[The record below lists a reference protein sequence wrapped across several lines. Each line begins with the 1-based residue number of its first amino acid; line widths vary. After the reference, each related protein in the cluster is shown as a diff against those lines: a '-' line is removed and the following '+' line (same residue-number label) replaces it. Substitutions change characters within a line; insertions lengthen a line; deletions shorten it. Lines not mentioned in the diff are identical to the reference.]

1 MCGDIMKVFMLSQ
14 GYPSTEYPMNGI
26 HQFAYAKALKKHGI
40 DVVFVALDVRS
51 FRRKRKWGTESL
63 TIEDI
68 PVYAI
73 NIPLGRVSPKL
84 MGKISSMGLN
94 HLMKS
99 VIAIEGEPDIIH
111 SHFTETSYAVA
122 LYNKGKYPYIISEH
136 SSVINKLSKDEI
148 PERIYETANYTY
160 HNCDK
165 LVVGS
170 PVFQDRIESL
180 FGIRPICIPTISNTD
195 FFKLSQKSS
204 DYYKVISV
212 GNLKISKGHMD
223 TINAFSK
230 AFNGIDARLFIIGE
244 GDDRP
249 KIEELITNLH
259 EEDRIIL
266 LGQRNLSFISKE
278 FSDSNL
284 FVLAS
289 HSETYGKVYIE
300 AMNAGLPIITTDNGG
315 SEQFV
320 KPFNGVIAKVKDVDS
335 LAEAFRHMYNLSS
348 EFDRAQIRQFAIDNF
363 SEEVATKKHIEL
375 YKDLLK
381 EKNRK

>member
-1 MCGDIMKVFMLSQ
+1 MLSQ
-14 GYPSTEYPMNGI
+14 GYPSTKYPMNGI

-63 TIEDI
+63 KIEDI

-73 NIPLGRVSPKL
+73 NLPLGRVNPKI
-84 MGKISSMGLN
+84 MGKISSIGLN
-94 HLMKS
+94 HLMKNI
-99 VIAIEGEPDIIH
+99 IAIEGEPDIIH
-111 SHFTETSYAVA
+111 SHFTETSYAAA
-122 LYNKGKYPYIISEH
+122 LYNKGRYPFIISEH
-136 SSVINKLSKDEI
+136 SSVINKTSRNDI
-148 PERIYETANYTY
+148 PNGIYETANYAY
-160 HNCDK
+160 HNCDR

-170 PVFQDRIESL
+170 PVFQNRIESL
-180 FGIRPICIPTISNTD
+180 FGIKPICLPTISNTD

-204 DYYKVISV
+204 DYYKVVSV
-212 GNLKISKGHMD
+212 GNLKISKGHLD

-230 AFNGIDARLFIIGE
+230 AFKDIDAKMFIIGE
-244 GDDRP
+244 GEDRP
-249 KIEELITNLH
+249 RLEELIASLN

-266 LGQRNLSFISKE
+266 MGQRNLSFISNE

-335 LAEAFRHMYNLSS
+335 LADAFRHMYNLRSK
-348 EFDRAQIRQFAIDNF
+348 FDSAQIRQFAIDNF

-375 YKDLLK
+375 YREVLK
-381 EKNRK
+381 EKK

>member
-1 MCGDIMKVFMLSQ
+1 MLSQ

-63 TIEDI
+63 KIEDI

-73 NIPLGRVSPKL
+73 NLPLGRVNPKI
-84 MGKISSMGLN
+84 MGKISSIGLN
-94 HLMKS
+94 HLMKNI
-99 VIAIEGEPDIIH
+99 IAIEGEPDIIH
-111 SHFTETSYAVA
+111 SHFTETSYAAA
-122 LYNKGKYPYIISEH
+122 LYNKGRYPFIISEH
-136 SSVINKLSKDEI
+136 SSVINKTSKNDI
-148 PERIYETANYTY
+148 PNGIYETANYAY
-160 HNCDK
+160 HNCDR

-170 PVFQDRIESL
+170 PVFQSRIESL
-180 FGIRPICIPTISNTD
+180 FGIKPICLPTISNTD

-204 DYYKVISV
+204 DYYKVVSV
-212 GNLKISKGHMD
+212 GNLKISKGHLD

-230 AFNGIDARLFIIGE
+230 AFKDIDAKMFIIGE
-244 GDDRP
+244 GEDRP
-249 KIEELITNLH
+249 RLEELIASLN

-266 LGQRNLSFISKE
+266 MGQRNLSFISNE

-335 LAEAFRHMYNLSS
+335 LADAFRHMYNLRSK
-348 EFDRAQIRQFAIDNF
+348 FDSAQIRQFAIDNF

-375 YKDLLK
+375 YREVLK
-381 EKNRK
+381 EKK

>member
-1 MCGDIMKVFMLSQ
+1 MCGDLMKVFMLSQ
-14 GYPSTEYPMNGI
+14 GYPSTKYPMNGI

-63 TIEDI
+63 KIEDI

-73 NIPLGRVSPKL
+73 NLPLGRVNPKI
-84 MGKISSMGLN
+84 MGKISSIGLN
-94 HLMKS
+94 HLMKNI
-99 VIAIEGEPDIIH
+99 IAIEGEPDIIH
-111 SHFTETSYAVA
+111 SHFTETSYAAA
-122 LYNKGKYPYIISEH
+122 LYNKGRYPFIISEH
-136 SSVINKLSKDEI
+136 SSVINKTSRNDI
-148 PERIYETANYTY
+148 PNGIYETANYAY
-160 HNCDK
+160 HNCDR

-170 PVFQDRIESL
+170 PVFQNRIESL
-180 FGIRPICIPTISNTD
+180 FGIKPICLPTISNTD

-204 DYYKVISV
+204 DYYKVVSV
-212 GNLKISKGHMD
+212 GNLKISKGHLD

-230 AFNGIDARLFIIGE
+230 AFKDIDAKMFIIGE
-244 GDDRP
+244 GEDRP
-249 KIEELITNLH
+249 RLEELIASLN

-266 LGQRNLSFISKE
+266 MGQRNLSFISNE

-335 LAEAFRHMYNLSS
+335 LADAFRHMYNLRSK
-348 EFDRAQIRQFAIDNF
+348 FDSAQIRQFAIDNF

-375 YKDLLK
+375 YREVLK
-381 EKNRK
+381 EKK

>member
-1 MCGDIMKVFMLSQ
+1 MCGDLMKVFMLSQ

-63 TIEDI
+63 KIEDI

-73 NIPLGRVSPKL
+73 NLPLGRVNPKI
-84 MGKISSMGLN
+84 MGKISSIGLN
-94 HLMKS
+94 HLMKNI
-99 VIAIEGEPDIIH
+99 IAIEGEPDIIH
-111 SHFTETSYAVA
+111 SHFTETSYAAA
-122 LYNKGKYPYIISEH
+122 LYNKGRYPFIISEH
-136 SSVINKLSKDEI
+136 SSVINKTSKNDI
-148 PERIYETANYTY
+148 PNGIYETANYAY
-160 HNCDK
+160 HNCDR

-170 PVFQDRIESL
+170 PVFQSRIESL
-180 FGIRPICIPTISNTD
+180 FGIKPICLPTISNTD

-204 DYYKVISV
+204 DYYKVVSV
-212 GNLKISKGHMD
+212 GNLKISKGHLD

-230 AFNGIDARLFIIGE
+230 AFKDIDAKMFIIGE
-244 GDDRP
+244 GEDRP
-249 KIEELITNLH
+249 RLEELIASLN

-266 LGQRNLSFISKE
+266 MGQRNLSFISNE

-335 LAEAFRHMYNLSS
+335 LADAFRHMYNLRSK
-348 EFDRAQIRQFAIDNF
+348 FDSAQIRQFAIDNF
-363 SEEVATKKHIEL
+363 SEEVSTKKHIEL
-375 YKDLLK
+375 YREVLK
-381 EKNRK
+381 EKK